1 MPKFRV
7 LLTAFAFTLI
17 GLSSASARQ
26 YVDAEKGIDS
36 GTCPVTAPCATLNF
50 ALSQVGAGFN
60 ETIVIVKAGNFG
72 PIYLTGNVF
81 IVGADPN
88 AQVQIYADSTAL
100 VGCIGAAPG
109 SCGANN
115 GYAVEIAAGVNDVLG
130 FSHVLLDASHHG
142 VPGVGALKFTS
153 GGKIQLSDSMF
164 HGNATATGPL
174 VLLNPN
180 NAGTTQAQVYFS
192 NSDVG
197 FNNSGANA
205 GAVLVQPQGNTSM
218 ELHFNHVQVH
228 NASYGIRT
236 DGSSLS
242 GPSGVVATFVS
253 ESEFFSFNNAA
264 VNAFSTAGT
273 GTVNAIFKDCD
284 ILNASVALKA
294 NGPQSFVVLTRNT
307 VGGNGTG
314 VQVLNGATVLT
325 SLDNTITGNGPS
337 NNQNVSGTLTAA
349 PLQ

>member
-1 MPKFRV
+1 MSRFYAV
-7 LLTAFAFTLI
+7 LMSCAFTLL
-17 GLSSASARQ
+17 GLSSASAQ
-26 YVDAEKGIDS
+26 AYVAAITGNNTNSATGCHIN
-36 GTCPVTAPCATLNF
+36 APCADLNT
-50 ALSQVGAGFN
+50 ALSVISAG
-60 ETIVIVKAGNFG
+60 GNIIFLEPGTFG
-72 PIYLTGNVF
+72 PIRLTAQVGIGGFSPDTAIAITGN
-81 IVGADPN
+81 P
-88 AQVQIYADSTAL
+88 SAL
-100 VGCIGAAPG
+100 VGCIGGAPG
-109 SCGANN
+109 SCGANS
-115 GYAVEIAAGVNDVLG
+115 GFGVEIAAGVNDSVRIQ
-130 FSHVLLDASHHG
+130 HMQI
-142 VPGVGALKFTS
+142 GAGSGSGGLKFTS
-153 GGKIQLSDSMF
+153 GGTILLAHIISR
-164 HGNATATGPL
+164 GNGAATGPII
-174 VLLNPN
+174 LLNPN
-180 NAGTTQAQVYFS
+180 NPGTTQAQVYFAD
-192 NSDVG
+192 SDVG